1 MTTIHLVLG
10 GIRSGKSAWA
20 ETLAARMAADGC
32 RPVIYLATG
41 IATDAEMADRIRR
54 HRQRRPSEWQTIEAP
69 LNPVAAL
76 PNYPP
81 DTPAVA
87 LPDHPSDAPLPD
99 TPAVAL
105 PDHPLD
111 APLDDTPAVALLDSL
126 DGWASNLLLEHE
138 TAPPAEL
145 EARVAGAAR
154 RFIAAIRERGWDAV
168 IVSSEVGMSP
178 VAATHLGRRF
188 QDLLGTV
195 NQAAAAAADRV
206 TLVTAGIPVPIKPD
220 TGQSCAN
227 NSSAGN
233 SDER

>member
-1 MTTIHLVLG
+1 MSTIHLVLG

-20 ETLAARMAADGC
+20 EALAARMAAG

-41 IATDAEMADRIRR
+41 VAADAEMTERIRR
-54 HRQRRPSEWQTIEAP
+54 HRQRRPAEWQTIEAP
-69 LNPVAAL
+69 LNPVAGL
-76 PNYPP
+76 PDSLADSLA
-81 DTPAVA
+81 DTPAVV
-87 LPDHPSDAPLPD
+87 LM
-99 TPAVAL
+99 
-105 PDHPLD
+105 
-111 APLDDTPAVALLDSL
+111 DSL

-138 TAPPAEL
+138 SAPPAEL

-154 RFIAAIRERGWDAV
+154 RFIAVMRERGWYAV

-178 VAATHLGRRF
+178 VAASYLGRRF

-195 NQAAAAAADRV
+195 NQAVAAAADRV
-206 TLVTAGIPVPIKPD
+206 TLVAAGIPVTIKSD

-227 NSSAGN
+227 NYSAGN

>member
-41 IATDAEMADRIRR
+41 VATDDEMADRIRR
-54 HRQRRPSEWQTIEAP
+54 HRQRRPSKWQTIETP

-76 PNYPP
+76 PNHPP
-81 DTPAVA
+81 NT
-87 LPDHPSDAPLPD
+87 PLP
-99 TPAVAL
+99 
-105 PDHPLD
+105 
-111 APLDDTPAVALLDSL
+111 DTPAVALLDSL
-126 DGWASNLLLEHE
+126 DGWAANLLLEHE

-145 EARVAGAAR
+145 EARVAGATR

-178 VAATHLGRRF
+178 VAASHLGRRF

-220 TGQSCAN
+220 TGQSCAS
-227 NSSAGN
+227 NSNAGN
-233 SDER
+233 SDDR

>member
-1 MTTIHLVLG
+1 MSTIHLVLG

-20 ETLAARMAADGC
+20 ETIAARMAAG

-41 IATDAEMADRIRR
+41 VATDAEMADRIQR
-54 HRQRRPSEWQTIEAP
+54 HQQRRPADWQTIEAP

-76 PNYPP
+76 P
-81 DTPAVA
+81 DSLADSLA
-87 LPDHPSDAPLPD
+87 
-99 TPAVAL
+99 
-105 PDHPLD
+105 
-111 APLDDTPAVALLDSL
+111 DTPAVALLDSL

-138 TAPPAEL
+138 NAPPAEL

-154 RFIAAIRERGWDAV
+154 RFIAVIRERGWDAV

-178 VAATHLGRRF
+178 VAPSPLGRRF

-206 TLVTAGIPVPIKPD
+206 TLVTAGIPVPIK
-220 TGQSCAN
+220 
-227 NSSAGN
+227 
-233 SDER
+233 SDDC

>member
-1 MTTIHLVLG
+1 MSTIHLVLG

-20 ETLAARMAADGC
+20 EALAARMAAG

-41 IATDAEMADRIRR
+41 VATDAEMADRIRR
-54 HRQRRPSEWQTIEAP
+54 HRQRRPAGWQTIEAP

-76 PNYPP
+76 PDSLSDTPLA

-87 LPDHPSDAPLPD
+87 LM
-99 TPAVAL
+99 
-105 PDHPLD
+105 
-111 APLDDTPAVALLDSL
+111 DSL

-138 TAPPAEL
+138 TVPPAEL

-168 IVSSEVGMSP
+168 IVSGEVGMSP
-178 VAATHLGRRF
+178 VAASHLGRRF

-195 NQAAAAAADRV
+195 NQAVAAAADRV
-206 TLVTAGIPVPIKPD
+206 TLVTAGIPVPIK
-220 TGQSCAN
+220 
-227 NSSAGN
+227 
-233 SDER
+233 SDDR

>member
-20 ETLAARMAADGC
+20 ETLAARMAAG

-41 IATDAEMADRIRR
+41 VASDAEMADRIRR
-54 HRQRRPSEWQTIEAP
+54 HRQRRPAGWQTIEAP
-69 LNPVAAL
+69 LNPVASLPDSL
-76 PNYPP
+76 PNTPLADSLA
-81 DTPAVA
+81 DTPLA
-87 LPDHPSDAPLPD
+87 
-99 TPAVAL
+99 
-105 PDHPLD
+105 
-111 APLDDTPAVALLDSL
+111 DTPAVALLDSL

-138 TAPPAEL
+138 SAPPAEL

-154 RFIAAIRERGWDAV
+154 RFIAVIRERGWDAV

-178 VAATHLGRRF
+178 VAPSPLGRRF

-206 TLVTAGIPVPIKPD
+206 TLVTAGIPLSIK
-220 TGQSCAN
+220 
-227 NSSAGN
+227 
-233 SDER
+233 SDDR